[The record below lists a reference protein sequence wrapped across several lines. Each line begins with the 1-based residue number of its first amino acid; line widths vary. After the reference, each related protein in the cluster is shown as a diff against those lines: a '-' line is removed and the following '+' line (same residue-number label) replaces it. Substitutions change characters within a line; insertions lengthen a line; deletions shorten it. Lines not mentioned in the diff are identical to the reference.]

1 MTTIEV
7 HLPRNLVNILR
18 EAEGVPPLPEKP
30 LPWWRRLLTRLL
42 KTTRAPR

>member
-7 HLPRNLVNILR
+7 HLPRNLMNALR
-18 EAEGVPPLPEKP
+18 KAEGLPEKP
-30 LPWWRRLLTRLL
+30 VPWWRRLLTRLL